1 MVIKQKPASN
11 MWEAKLEILA
21 AQQLPGLWEPGNQ
34 IKNMTHLKFVN
45 SKAVKGYTVLELSVA
60 AAIMVSLSAIATPSV
75 LKFMQDGQVDEAK
88 TLLNTAIAECLSKK
102 NQGITSGNEYTPESL
117 TPGKPL
123 PGKYTYNGSKNANNT
138 PNCSFLQLE
147 DTTDAGSRLTTL
159 IADLSGTSVVKSAV
173 AKHPDSKTGCQS
185 WGSCLEGGDI
195 AKLREEAAAKAAEQA
210 RLAKIEQDYSDWLKA
225 GKSGHYTADGKD
237 KWAFQGRE
245 VSDEAAY
252 TKAQTDYYGKVA
264 MDNYKTWLGN
274 PPINDGHYQKEGLD
288 KWVFRGT
295 EVNGE
300 AGYNSAK
307 YNYELAQF
315 NSAVQAKVDSKA
327 DGLVSG
333 YQWQKWTYNGQVFDT
348 EAAYTAAKP
357 APVAPVVVAPPVA
370 PAPIPDCPPGMIM
383 TRRGCF

>member
-1 MVIKQKPASN
+1 
-11 MWEAKLEILA
+11 
-21 AQQLPGLWEPGNQ
+21 
-34 IKNMTHLKFVN
+34 MTHLKFVN
-45 SKAVKGYTVLELSVA
+45 SKALKGYTVLELSVA
-60 AAIMVSLSAIATPSV
+60 AAIMVSLTAIATPSV

-102 NQGITSGNEYTPESL
+102 NQGITSGNDYTPESL
-117 TPGKPL
+117 AIGKPL
-123 PGKYTYNGSKNANNT
+123 PGKYTYNGSKNANNS

-159 IADLSGTSVVKSAV
+159 IADLSGTSVIKSAV
-173 AKHPDSKTGCQS
+173 AKHPDSKPGCQS

-195 AKLREEAAAKAAEQA
+195 ARLREEAAAKAAEQA

-225 GKSGHYTADGKD
+225 GNSGHYTADGKD

-274 PPINDGHYQKEGLD
+274 PPSKTGCYTSDKINRCVYK
-288 KWVFRGT
+288 GT
-295 EVNGE
+295 EVADQMAVDTAIYNEELGQFIAKLQEAKTNKTDGKVTLNGHT
-300 AGYNSAK
+300 
-307 YNYELAQF
+307 
-315 NSAVQAKVDSKA
+315 
-327 DGLVSG
+327 
-333 YQWQKWTYNGQVFDT
+333 KWTYNGEQYDT

-357 APVAPVVVAPPVA
+357 VVKKSN
-370 PAPIPDCPPGMIM
+370 CPQAWIDYGW
-383 TRRGCF
+383 C